1 MIGLLPSHRTHALR
15 DVISAGK
22 GARAAALRHLS
33 QQNRFGLPVA
43 FILSGF
49 PHHSHLRS
57 MPLFYHETPVYLQF
71 VRKLQKV
78 DTTNTTTMRKPRKQ
92 PNQPEKRS
100 HSPPDTLTGI
110 FRGKVEKRRGDI
122 SLYALGSAGRTPG
135 GHPPVSTTNN
145 PYVNT
150 HHRAASGLSPL
161 RTANRTFNANSLRS
175 NPARPARLRNP
186 SSAFRLITTATKHLN
201 IVDRVCAAER
211 VRNDVVGL
219 GAGGCATVSVVE
231 DRVAAWAVCQACGLG
246 LAFGLRCDALPLGC
260 AGA

>member
-1 MIGLLPSHRTHALR
+1 MIGLLPSHRTHDVR

-22 GARAAALRHLS
+22 VARDAALRHLS

-43 FILSGF
+43 FTLSGF

-57 MPLFYHETPVYLQF
+57 MPLFYHETPVHLQF
-71 VRKLQKV
+71 VRKLKKP

-92 PNQPEKRS
+92 PNQPERRS

-135 GHPPVSTTNN
+135 GIPPVSTTNN

-150 HHRAASGLSPL
+150 RHRAASGLSPL

-175 NPARPARLRNP
+175 NPARPARLRNTP
-186 SSAFRLITTATKHLN
+186 SAFRLITTTTKHLN
-201 IVDRVCAAER
+201 VLDRVFAAQR
-211 VRNDVVGL
+211 VRNNMISL
-219 GAGGCATVSVVE
+219 GAHWCATVSIVE
-231 DRVAAWAVCQACGLG
+231 DRVAAWAVCDSCCLG
-246 LAFGLRCDALPLGC
+246 LSFGLRCDALPLGC

>member
-1 MIGLLPSHRTHALR
+1 MIGLLPSHRTHDVR

-22 GARAAALRHLS
+22 VARDAALRHLS
-33 QQNRFGLPVA
+33 QQTRFGLPVA
-43 FILSGF
+43 FTLSGF

-57 MPLFYHETPVYLQF
+57 MPLFYHETPVHLQF
-71 VRKLQKV
+71 VRKLKKP

-92 PNQPEKRS
+92 PNQPERRS

-135 GHPPVSTTNN
+135 GIPPVSTTNN

-150 HHRAASGLSPL
+150 RHRAASGLSPL

-175 NPARPARLRNP
+175 NPARPARLRNTP
-186 SSAFRLITTATKHLN
+186 SAFRLITTKHLN
-201 IVDRVCAAER
+201 VLDRVFAAQR
-211 VRNDVVGL
+211 VRNNMISL
-219 GAGGCATVSVVE
+219 GAHWCATVSIVE
-231 DRVAAWAVCQACGLG
+231 DRVAAWAVCDSCCLG
-246 LAFGLRCDALPLGC
+246 LSFGLRCDALPLGC

>member
-1 MIGLLPSHRTHALR
+1 MNAGNMAR
-15 DVISAGK
+15 D
-22 GARAAALRHLS
+22 AALRHLS

-43 FILSGF
+43 FTLSGF

-57 MPLFYHETPVYLQF
+57 MPLFYHETPVHLRF
-71 VRKLQKV
+71 VRKLQNLNAPNK
-78 DTTNTTTMRKPRKQ
+78 TSKQKPRKQ
-92 PNQPEKRS
+92 PNPPERRS

-135 GHPPVSTTNN
+135 GIPPVSTTNN

-186 SSAFRLITTATKHLN
+186 SSAFRLITTTTKHLN
-201 IVDRVCAAER
+201 VLDRVFAAER
-211 VRNDVVGL
+211 VWNDVVGFR
-219 GAGGCATVSVVE
+219 ARRSATVSVVE

-246 LAFGLRCDALPLGC
+246 LAFGLRCDAFPF
-260 AGA
+260 AGPGA

>member
-1 MIGLLPSHRTHALR
+1 MIGLFPSHRTHDVR

-22 GARAAALRHLS
+22 VARDAALRHLS

-43 FILSGF
+43 FTLSGF

-57 MPLFYHETPVYLQF
+57 MPLFYHETPVNLQF

-78 DTTNTTTMRKPRKQ
+78 NTPNTTTTGKPRKQ
-92 PNQPEKRS
+92 PNRPEKRS

-110 FRGKVEKRRGDI
+110 FRGKVKNVGEIFRYTPWGAPRPP
-122 SLYALGSAGRTPG
+122 PG
-135 GHPPVSTTNN
+135 GIPPVSTTNN

-186 SSAFRLITTATKHLN
+186 SSAFRLITTTTKHLN
-201 IVDRVCAAER
+201 VLDRVFAAER
-211 VRNDVVGL
+211 VRNDVVSFR
-219 GAGGCATVSVVE
+219 AHWCATVSVVE